1 MEIAKNQTPEEGHPL
16 SFSHSSSWASFP
28 GSADGDDADLAELMK
43 LLGKV
48 PDRRKRKGRVY
59 SLAFLLAASLIAVLA
74 GASNFRQIADQ
85 VADLPASLL
94 RKIGGRW
101 CWFRGFFRVPDTST
115 IRRALENV
123 DVAKLEGLIGP
134 WLLRHA
140 RPIPGGTLRLAIDGK
155 VLRGSWIGDH
165 ESFTLFSAM
174 IHCDGVTVA
183 QVAVPSGTNEITQVK
198 TLLDGVS
205 RGVDG
210 RVVVTMDAVHT
221 QRETAEYIAGER
233 GFDYVMTVKGNQ
245 AALKKKIYDRTL
257 PFLRKTPHHVVV
269 DDTHGRIRRWTTWI
283 TDADGIDFPHA
294 RSVACVKREE
304 TTLSGE
310 LVSKEH
316 AWIITS
322 QNTTTVTAEDLH
334 DQVRDHWGIE
344 NKSHHVRDTTYH
356 EDAQQIYTGTGAH
369 ILATLRNT
377 AISMLRITGHNDI
390 RRTTEWISRDRTRT
404 LPVLSL
410 QVAGRNTQ

>member
-1 MEIAKNQTPEEGHPL
+1 MPGLSRAARCGWLSTAKCC
-16 SFSHSSSWASFP
+16 
-28 GSADGDDADLAELMK
+28 
-43 LLGKV
+43 
-48 PDRRKRKGRVY
+48 
-59 SLAFLLAASLIAVLA
+59 AV
-74 GASNFRQIADQ
+74 
-85 VADLPASLL
+85 
-94 RKIGGRW
+94 
-101 CWFRGFFRVPDTST
+101 
-115 IRRALENV
+115 
-123 DVAKLEGLIGP
+123 
-134 WLLRHA
+134 
-140 RPIPGGTLRLAIDGK
+140 
-155 VLRGSWIGDH
+155 RGSGIGDH

-183 QVAVPSGTNEITQVK
+183 QVAVPPGTNEITQVK

-210 RVVVTMDAVHT
+210 RVVVTMDAAHT
-221 QRETAEYIAGER
+221 QRETAEYIADER
-233 GFDYVMTVKGNQ
+233 AFDYVMTVKGNQ
-245 AALKKKIYDRTL
+245 AVLKEKIFDRVIPL
-257 PFLRKTPHHVVV
+257 LRKTPHHVIV

-304 TTLSGE
+304 TTLSGQ

-344 NKSHHVRDTTYH
+344 NKSHHVRHTPYH

-404 LPVLSL
+404 LPLLLL